1 MPPAG
6 YPRASAAAS
15 AMDHQV
21 RLLPHLI
28 AVVIIISNLFHQMR
42 SFLSPEEFNAF
53 EDGGLQAF
61 DQLDAQNEGLQKL
74 F

>member
-1 MPPAG
+1 
-6 YPRASAAAS
+6 
-15 AMDHQV
+15 
-21 RLLPHLI
+21 
-28 AVVIIISNLFHQMR
+28 MR